1 MKTILIADDEE
12 NLRILIETTLE
23 DSDLSL
29 LHCRDG
35 AIAIEV
41 AKARLPDLL
50 ILDWMMPGMSG
61 LEVLRSLRGEPI
73 TAHIPVV
80 LLTARGQEKDRA
92 EGMAAG
98 AYAYLVKPF
107 SPLELLR
114 IVHQGL
120 NPQQKAGT
128 G

>member
-23 DSDLSL
+23 DPGLIL

-35 AIAIEV
+35 AIAVGI
-41 AKARLPDLL
+41 ARSQHPDLL

-61 LEVLRSLRGEPI
+61 LEVLRTLRGDQT
-73 TAHIPVV
+73 TAHIPVI

-92 EGMAAG
+92 EGIAAG

-114 IVHQGL
+114 VV
-120 NPQQKAGT
+120 QQVLSPERKTGT
-128 G
+128 R